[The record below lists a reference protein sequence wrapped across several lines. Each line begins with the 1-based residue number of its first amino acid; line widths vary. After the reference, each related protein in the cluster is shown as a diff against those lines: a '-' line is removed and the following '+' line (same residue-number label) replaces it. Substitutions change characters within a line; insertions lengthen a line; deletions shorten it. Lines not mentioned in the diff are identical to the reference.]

1 MTWNEIGASEVNAIG
16 VGALEV
22 NVIDVGECWDQ
33 VQVQDGD
40 RELVLPVGSVL
51 LRSMR
56 TMQVV
61 VLFSSNPTR
70 EVIGWAL

>member
-1 MTWNEIGASEVNAIG
+1 M
-16 VGALEV
+16 
-22 NVIDVGECWDQ
+22 IDVGEFQDQ
-33 VQVQDGD
+33 VRVQDGD
-40 RELVLPVGSVL
+40 RELVLPVGLVS

-70 EVIGWAL
+70 EVIGWEL